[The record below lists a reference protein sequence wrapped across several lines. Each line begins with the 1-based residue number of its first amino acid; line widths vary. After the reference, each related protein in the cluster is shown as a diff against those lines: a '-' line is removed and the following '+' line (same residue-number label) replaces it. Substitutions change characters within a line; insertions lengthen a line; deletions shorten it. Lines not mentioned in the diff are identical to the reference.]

1 MYTAL
6 LLFALNGSGMA
17 PSAGVPDDLV
27 CQTQYGTA
35 RAMGRSQ
42 GKPIAIIVGNG
53 SAGWNQLVEEGSLS
67 RRARN
72 LLSQQ
77 FVPLYVNRDSEE
89 GKRLAGSLDIHS
101 ETGIILSTR
110 EGSDQAFSHTG
121 KMSRAELEETLDR
134 FATVRSIS
142 RTETLQRQRYT
153 LEGIPDAS
161 MRLVSTSSP
170 VHLAD
175 NKNQTLNSNVVPAA
189 AYVQPSQS
197 IMPVAAV
204 SNSVAQ
210 PVQYLAY
217 SPAPVSAPMTF
228 AQPAP
233 MAAPAYA
240 APMAAPA
247 YAAPTANY
255 SSFGSYSGGFS
266 RGYSSGGC

>member
-6 LLFALNGSGMA
+6 LLFTLHGSGMA
-17 PSAGVPDDLV
+17 PSAGVPEDLV

-89 GKRLAGSLDIHS
+89 GKRLVSSLDIHS

-110 EGSDQAFSHTG
+110 EGSDQAFSHSG

-175 NKNQTLNSNVVPAA
+175 NKVQTLSSNVVPAA
-189 AYVQPSQS
+189 AYIQPSQS

-204 SNSVAQ
+204 SSPIGQ
-210 PVQYLAY
+210 PIQNLSY
-217 SPAPVSAPMTF
+217 SPAAMNAPMAF
-228 AQPAP
+228 SAPAP
-233 MAAPAYA
+233 MAPAPV
-240 APMAAPA
+240 
-247 YAAPTANY
+247 YAAPTASY
-255 SSFGSYSGGFS
+255 PSFGGYSGGFS